1 MTNVAVLV
9 GTITGDITRGLTK
22 NNEEFCNF
30 KLSVRRPKHKGAY
43 NGFDMFN
50 CISFG
55 NTAKFISENFR
66 SGMHIAAV
74 GSTHINHLKDEN
86 GYQRTVP
93 IIQVDSV
100 SFCGNKEDIDIGEK
114 PIKVLDNSNHSMED
128 AF

>member
-1 MTNVAVLV
+1 VTNVAVLV
-9 GTITGDITRGLTK
+9 GTITGDITRSLTK

-30 KLSVRRPKHKGAY
+30 KLSVRRTKYKGAY

-50 CISFG
+50 CMSFG
-55 NTAKFISENFR
+55 STAKFISENFR
-66 SGMHIAAV
+66 AGMHIAVV
-74 GSTHINHLKDEN
+74 GSTHINHLTDEN

-114 PIKVLDNSNHSMED
+114 PIKVLDNQNHSMED